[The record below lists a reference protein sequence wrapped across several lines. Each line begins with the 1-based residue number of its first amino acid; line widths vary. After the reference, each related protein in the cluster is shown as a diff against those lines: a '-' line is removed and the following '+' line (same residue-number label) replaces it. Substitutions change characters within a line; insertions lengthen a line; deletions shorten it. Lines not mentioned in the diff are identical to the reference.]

1 MANTFSALSLKRNRS
16 ASASSKKESKL
27 NAIISRLA
35 NSFQSNKKRKQFN
48 GSSTS
53 DTTHRRSSLSA
64 IIDYF
69 RSAEEPDEPHPFAN
83 DAWFEQNRYKQQK
96 KSNNASVIQKE
107 HTSSLPIHSTTGIL
121 MKHKSPKA
129 SLFNTNPQQPRY
141 HHRHTQSTQS
151 AITATT
157 RRKKASHIRHYS
169 HVSCISASNITVN
182 SEDLTAKEFADI
194 AGIRILSEDDDH
206 DFEHDNEY
214 SLMRRKI
221 CTFCGDEEND
231 IPSLIITP
239 SRITRNSDNN
249 NVHNRSEIMV
259 DDDDEEDD
267 LGEYDASIFEQE
279 PQIWDQGF
287 WQRPGEEE
295 VSEIS
300 SSSLSSSPAPSSAK
314 PAKPTSSS
322 SIIEP
327 PPILHELKR
336 NSQCN
341 MALNQ
346 DTFIKKGRFEIHLN
360 SARSSNMIESIA
372 AAPKIQRPDASSSAV
387 VEWKRK
393 SKPTTNTTINTTN
406 SLKHQVTA

>member
-27 NAIISRLA
+27 NAIINRLA

-48 GSSTS
+48 GNSTT
-53 DTTHRRSSLSA
+53 DTTNRRSSLSA

-69 RSAEEPDEPHPFAN
+69 RSPEEQYELHPFAN

-96 KSNNASVIQKE
+96 KTNNASVIQNE
-107 HTSSLPIHSTTGIL
+107 HASSLPIHNTTGIL
-121 MKHKSPKA
+121 MKHKSPNA

-206 DFEHDNEY
+206 DFENDNEY
-214 SLMRRKI
+214 SLMRKKI

-231 IPSLIITP
+231 IPSLIIT
-239 SRITRNSDNN
+239 SSKIARNSDGN
-249 NVHNRSEIMV
+249 NVHNKSEIMM
-259 DDDDEEDD
+259 DDDDEDD
-267 LGEYDASIFEQE
+267 VEEYDACMFEQE
-279 PQIWDQGF
+279 PQIWDQDF
-287 WQRPGEEE
+287 WQRPGD
-295 VSEIS
+295 VSGIS
-300 SSSLSSSPAPSSAK
+300 SSPSSSSSSAK
-314 PAKPTSSS
+314 PTPTTCSNNA

-336 NSQCN
+336 SSQYN

-393 SKPTTNTTINTTN
+393 SKPTATNT
-406 SLKHQVTA
+406 LKHQVTA

>member
-27 NAIISRLA
+27 NAIINRLA

-69 RSAEEPDEPHPFAN
+69 RSADEPDELHPFAN

-96 KSNNASVIQKE
+96 KTNNASVIQKE

-121 MKHKSPKA
+121 MKHKSPNA

-157 RRKKASHIRHYS
+157 RRKKASHMRHYS

-231 IPSLIITP
+231 IPSLIITS

-249 NVHNRSEIMV
+249 NVHNRSEIMM
-259 DDDDEEDD
+259 DDDDEDD
-267 LGEYDASIFEQE
+267 DEEEYNASMFEQE
-279 PQIWDQGF
+279 PQIWDQDF
-287 WQRPGEEE
+287 WQRPGDEE
-295 VSEIS
+295 VSGI
-300 SSSLSSSPAPSSAK
+300 SSSPAPSSA
-314 PAKPTSSS
+314 AKPTPPTSSNS
-322 SIIEP
+322 AIEP

-336 NSQCN
+336 NSQYN

-372 AAPKIQRPDASSSAV
+372 AAPKIQRPDVSSSAV

-393 SKPTTNTTINTTN
+393 SKPTVTNTN

>member
-1 MANTFSALSLKRNRS
+1 MANTFSSLSLKRNRS

-35 NSFQSNKKRKQFN
+35 NSFQSNKKRKQHN

-96 KSNNASVIQKE
+96 KTNNASVIQQE

-121 MKHKSPKA
+121 MKHKSPNA
-129 SLFNTNPQQPRY
+129 SLFNTNPQK
-141 HHRHTQSTQS
+141 
-151 AITATT
+151 A

-231 IPSLIITP
+231 IPSLIITS
-239 SRITRNSDNN
+239 SRVTRNSDNT
-249 NVHNRSEIMV
+249 NVHNRSEIMMSG
-259 DDDDEEDD
+259 DDEDDDEE
-267 LGEYDASIFEQE
+267 EYDASLFEQE
-279 PQIWDQGF
+279 PQIWDQDF
-287 WQRPGEEE
+287 WQRPGEEDEE
-295 VSEIS
+295 VFEIS
-300 SSSLSSSPAPSSAK
+300 SSLSAPAPAPSPSPTK
-314 PAKPTSSS
+314 PISTKPTTSSS
-322 SIIEP
+322 VIEP

-336 NSQCN
+336 NSQYN

-372 AAPKIQRPDASSSAV
+372 AAPKIQKPDASSSAV

-393 SKPTTNTTINTTN
+393 SKPTNTNTTNP
-406 SLKHQVTA
+406 LKHQVTA